1 MSQPD
6 SRSTFKFGEFEL
18 DISAYEL
25 RRSGQPVHLERQ
37 PMDLLIL
44 LVERHR
50 ELVWRA
56 DIVKR
61 LWAPGVFVDVEMGVN
76 TAIRKLRQALRDS
89 KESPSFIETISGKGY
104 RFIAPVTT
112 PVAVAAPQSSAQS
125 EPRMMLAVLPFEN
138 YSNDP
143 EHEYFSDG
151 LTEETISH
159 LGGMNPER
167 MGVIA
172 RTSSMAY
179 KRTSKSVRE
188 IGAELG
194 VDYILESSVRREG
207 DLVRITS
214 QLIRVEDQTHVWT
227 SNYDRDVTSVFA
239 IQRELSTAIARH
251 VGLQLLPERLSALER
266 RQTANAAAHDLYL
279 RGRYFWNQL
288 SAATTKSAM
297 EYYGRAVELD
307 PEYALAWSGMAD
319 AYSASPVNADRDPL
333 QVWPRARDAV
343 AHATASGPGLPEV
356 HTSLGLL
363 KFWLDWDW
371 VAAEAA
377 YRKSIALDPSYS
389 LAHRFLGIVLS
400 HMARHEEA
408 SLALRQARHLDPLN
422 ATNHALS
429 AQVAFA
435 ARNYSV
441 AVQFAQQAITLDP
454 EFHIGYIQLA
464 QASERM
470 GSSDQALTALNSAG
484 RFGGGNSKAISIRG
498 YICAM
503 LGKTTE
509 AHEVLNTL
517 ESVSREQYVPP
528 YATALVYLGLGQHD
542 SALHWL
548 ERAYDAHDV
557 HLVFPPVD
565 PKWDPLR
572 DDHRFVD
579 LLRRCGFTSDP
590 SKKSN
595 PVAEQPA

>member
-1 MSQPD
+1 MSRPE
-6 SRSTFKFGEFEL
+6 SRSTFQFGEFEL
-18 DISAYEL
+18 NVSAYEL
-25 RRSGQPVHLERQ
+25 RRSGQAVHLERQ

-61 LWAPGVFVDVEMGVN
+61 LWEPGVFVDVEMGVN

-112 PVAVAAPQSSAQS
+112 FGAAAQRSPES
-125 EPRMMLAVLPFEN
+125 ESRKMLAVLPFEN
-138 YSNDP
+138 YTNDP
-143 EHEYFSDG
+143 DQEYFSDG

-179 KRTSKSVRE
+179 KRTSKGVRE

-207 DLVRITS
+207 DQVRITS
-214 QLIRVEDQTHVWT
+214 QLIRVEDQTHLWT

-239 IQRELSTAIARH
+239 IQSELSTAIARH
-251 VGLQLLPERLSALER
+251 VGLQLLPERLSVLEG
-266 RQTANAAAHDLYL
+266 RQTTNVKAHDLYL

-288 SAATTKSAM
+288 SGVTTKRAM

-319 AYSASPVNADRDPL
+319 AYAASPVNADASPL
-333 QVWPRARDAV
+333 QVWPRASDAV

-371 VAAEAA
+371 VASEAA
-377 YRKSIALDPSYS
+377 FCKSIALDPSYS

-408 SLALRQARHLDPLN
+408 SLALRKARHLDPLN

-435 ARNYSV
+435 ARNYPV
-441 AVQFAQQAITLDP
+441 AVQFAQQAITIDP

-470 GSSDQALTALNSAG
+470 GNSDQALSALNSAG
-484 RFGGGNSKAISIRG
+484 RFGGNSKAISIRG
-498 YICAM
+498 YICAK

-509 AHEVLNTL
+509 AHEVLKTL
-517 ESVSREQYVPP
+517 DAVSCERYVPP

-542 SALHWL
+542 SAMQWL

-572 DDHRFVD
+572 ADHRFAN
-579 LLRRCGFTSDP
+579 LLRRCGFTSRPGERDYAGA
-590 SKKSN
+590 N
-595 PVAEQPA
+595 QPG